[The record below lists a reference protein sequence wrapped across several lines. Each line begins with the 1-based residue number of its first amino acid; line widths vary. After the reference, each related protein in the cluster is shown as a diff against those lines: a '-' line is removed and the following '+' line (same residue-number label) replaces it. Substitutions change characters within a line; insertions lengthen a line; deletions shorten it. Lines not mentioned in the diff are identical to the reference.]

1 MHRTYNSTYN
11 ATFILYQLTTLSSGG
26 AEMIEKMH
34 YILVRDSKTD
44 IKIPTIKKKWDKKI
58 GRG

>member
-1 MHRTYNSTYN
+1 MHRTYNSTFN
-11 ATFILYQLTTLSSGG
+11 ATFILYQLTSLSSGG

-44 IKIPTIKKKWDKKI
+44 IKIPTIKKK
-58 GRG
+58 